1 MNILRAG
8 LRIYYMVYCE
18 YFSETPVPITK
29 ESKPVQCSDAVEC
42 TFQET
47 TPKYSPKVLS
57 ESYFENSDSTDFGPK
72 LDPNELFSKESDSET
87 VIYSRHDL
95 HDFGNPPEAN
105 NEGTNLKGNFSSANT
120 SAKSVDNKQSPNM
133 DGEETNLKISS
144 QVISEGN
151 GNGQIMF

>member
-8 LRIYYMVYCE
+8 LRIYYMVYGE

-47 TPKYSPKVLS
+47 TPKYSPKMSS
-57 ESYFENSDSTDFGPK
+57 ESYFENSASTNFGPE
-72 LDPNELFSKESDSET
+72 LNPNELFSKESDSET
-87 VIYSRHDL
+87 VLYSRHD
-95 HDFGNPPEAN
+95 DAN
-105 NEGTNLKGNFSSANT
+105 DEETNLKGNFSPENT

-133 DGEETNLKISS
+133 DGEETNLKIAS
-144 QVISEGN
+144 QVISEEN
-151 GNGQIMF
+151 GNGKIMF

>member
-18 YFSETPVPITK
+18 YFSETPVPITR
-29 ESKPVQCSDAVEC
+29 ETKPVQCSDAVEC

-87 VIYSRHDL
+87 VLYSRHDL
-95 HDFGNPPEAN
+95 HDAN
-105 NEGTNLKGNFSSANT
+105 DEGTHLKRTFSSKNT

-133 DGEETNLKISS
+133 DGEETNLKIAS
-144 QVISEGN
+144 QVISEEN
-151 GNGQIMF
+151 GNGQVMF